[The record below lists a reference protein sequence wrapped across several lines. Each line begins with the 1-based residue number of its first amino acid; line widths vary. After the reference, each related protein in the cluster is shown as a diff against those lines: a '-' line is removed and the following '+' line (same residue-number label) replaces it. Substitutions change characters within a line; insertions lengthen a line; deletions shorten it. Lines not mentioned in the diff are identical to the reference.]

1 MSGLCRF
8 LLILQVRVS
17 QVPGV
22 KTVINEYSVQ
32 SEILNSGMA
41 VTNPEHVDL
50 LRALCRD
57 AGQPSG

>member
-1 MSGLCRF
+1 M
-8 LLILQVRVS
+8 S

-32 SEILNSGMA
+32 SEILSSGMA

-50 LRALCRD
+50 LRALCGD